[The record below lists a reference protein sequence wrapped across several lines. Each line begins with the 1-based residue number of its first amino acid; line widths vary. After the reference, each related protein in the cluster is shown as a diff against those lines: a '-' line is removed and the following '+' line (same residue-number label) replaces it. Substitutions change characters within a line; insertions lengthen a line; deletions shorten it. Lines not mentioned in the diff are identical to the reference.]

1 MPKQLGLQLVPNKAK
16 PAIDVEIAQAEF
28 RALKIIRGLSKD
40 ERFTRMDE
48 FLGLVRPMTIVA
60 GEIVATTK
68 DQLTEDVE
76 EKRDLFVQMRSDIS
90 RAKDAAKAIVD
101 LISTAEARITV
112 ALTNPSPRDN

>member
-1 MPKQLGLQLVPNKAK
+1 MPKQLGLELVPNKAK

-28 RALKIIRGLSKD
+28 RALKVIRNLSKD

-48 FLGLVRPMTIVA
+48 ILDLVRPMTIVA
-60 GEIVATTK
+60 GEIVAMTK
-68 DQLTEDVE
+68 DQLAEDVK
-76 EKRDLFVQMRSDIS
+76 EKRDLFVQMRSDIT

-101 LISTAEARITV
+101 LISAAEARLAG